1 MSVVLRRGQEKSI
14 IINAPEELILIVF
27 AKDNLVIRW
36 VVCEGDY
43 GTGTYDDLR
52 LVIVDR

>member
-1 MSVVLRRGQEKSI
+1 MSVVLHRRQEQSI
-14 IINAPEELILIVF
+14 IINAPEDLLLIVF

-52 LVIVDR
+52 LVIVDQ

>member
-1 MSVVLRRGQEKSI
+1 MSVVLRRRQKQSI
-14 IINAPEELILIVF
+14 IINAPEDLLLIVF